1 MKNLRL
7 LILASLFGAVVLYT
21 ASAERVREGEKL
33 NTATTGKAESM
44 AGMKDCK
51 MMKPGMACD
60 MMGGT
65 KAAAPASAK
74 PEEKAGEVPKGHEG
88 HH

>member
-1 MKNLRL
+1 
-7 LILASLFGAVVLYT
+7 FGAVVIYT

-33 NTATTGKAESM
+33 RNTGTPAKAESM

-51 MMKPGMACD
+51 MMKAGMDCD

-65 KAAAPASAK
+65 KTVAPASAK
-74 PEEKAGEVPKGHEG
+74 PGDKGTDVPKGHEG